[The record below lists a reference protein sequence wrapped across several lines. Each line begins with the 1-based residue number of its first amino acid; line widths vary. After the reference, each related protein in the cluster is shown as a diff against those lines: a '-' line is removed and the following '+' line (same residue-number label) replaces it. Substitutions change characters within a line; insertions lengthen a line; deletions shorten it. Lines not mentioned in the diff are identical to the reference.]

1 MILALLLA
9 FSAQERAAMN
19 RITPR
24 EIAAHIRFLA
34 DDQLE
39 GRKPGEPGDELAIKY
54 LASQLESMGYK
65 PAAGNGTFLQPVPLV
80 QLAMDVPKDV
90 QFNSGANNLTLHA
103 GIGLQSDLVIEPNAQ
118 KERSTVKD

>member
-19 RITPR
+19 RITPQ

-39 GRKPGEPGDELAIKY
+39 GRKPGSAGDELAIKY
-54 LASQLESMGYK
+54 LASQLEAMGYK
-65 PAAGNGTFLQPVPLV
+65 PAGDNGTYLQSVPLIE
-80 QLAMDVPKDV
+80 LAGEVPREVTFQAAAK
-90 QFNSGANNLTLHA
+90 SLTLHA
-103 GIGLQSDLVIEPNAQ
+103 NTGMQAELIL
-118 KERSTVKD
+118 